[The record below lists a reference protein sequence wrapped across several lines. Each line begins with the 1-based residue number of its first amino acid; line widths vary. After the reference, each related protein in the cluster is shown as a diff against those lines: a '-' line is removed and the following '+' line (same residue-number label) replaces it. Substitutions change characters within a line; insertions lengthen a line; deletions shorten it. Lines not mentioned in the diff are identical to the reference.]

1 MPGPS
6 KGSPAAAEAGR
17 RGAHKRWGPGP
28 RVIRLDDLAPEQRAF
43 VAELVDVAKR
53 NAKAVTEGQ
62 SPVTADQDVST
73 DARPAG

>member
-1 MPGPS
+1 MVS
-6 KGSPAAAEAGR
+6 TAKDPAKVRAGAI
-17 RGAHKRWGPGP
+17 GAQKRWAGHSP
-28 RVIRLDDLAPEQRAF
+28 RIIRLDDLAPEQRAF